1 MDVENQNNLKLERP
15 PIRNRWRRLLSAKG
29 LYESLTP
36 LFLLLYWHGL
46 MVHSIKVNNDG
57 IKELRY
63 SLWSYLNV
71 FFHLMIYIICYIM
84 TVMNNCESV
93 AGYFFQSQIS
103 RFGDFMQIL
112 SGFIGVTV
120 IYLTAIIPK
129 HYVQKCLQLIEQIDQ
144 YLLHVGVQIMYTKI
158 LRYSYVF
165 MLTMIVIDSLYTTAS
180 FQILKSANEEP
191 SLYLHITFIL
201 QHTVVLTAIAMFSCF
216 AKLIQ
221 ARFTMLHKV
230 RKRKRKY

>member
-1 MDVENQNNLKLERP
+1 MDVENQNNLPLARP
-15 PIRNRWRRLLSAKG
+15 AYRNRWRSLFSAKG
-29 LYESLTP
+29 LYESLQP

-46 MVHSIKVNNDG
+46 MVYSIKANADG
-57 IKELRY
+57 KKELRH
-63 SLWSYLNV
+63 SLWSHLNV
-71 FFHLMIYIICYIM
+71 FFHLTLYIVCYIM
-84 TVMNNCESV
+84 TVMNNFESV
-93 AGYFFQSQIS
+93 AGYFFQSKIS

-120 IYLTAIIPK
+120 IYITAIIPK
-129 HYVQKCLQLIEQIDQ
+129 HYVQNCLQFIQEIDQ
-144 YLLHVGVQIMYTKI
+144 CLLRVGVRIMYSKI
-158 LRYSYVF
+158 LRYSCIFIVA
-165 MLTMIVIDSLYTTAS
+165 MILIDILYTAAS

-216 AKLIQ
+216 TKLIE

-230 RKRKRKY
+230 RTETLYS